1 MEETNK
7 PIEQQEQ
14 PRKRI
19 LVPTGKRYSG
29 AAVERMIKEY
39 KKRSREDTSKA
50 NKYKKMYEKTMVRY
64 LRVRESVKKTN
75 KKVWFKIG
83 RERGNHRVSVKR
95 YKKRIENLKIKYTQ
109 QQKEYRKAVRKK
121 IYKEIKA
128 KYKFY
133 DPNESTNISYV
144 KTIVWARIYAKLS
157 LVKRKTKLT
166 PREIVVV
173 LFLSQYENG
182 ANSTQFR
189 KDIKIANSALYSFSS
204 RLRRIGLVGREKYS
218 TKYYTYFLT
227 DRGKAFADSI
237 LNFVKKEKEST
248 VVKKIKPKY
257 IRGKLPAAKSAAPTR
272 PTGEQPTTESTVL

>member
-1 MEETNK
+1 M
-7 PIEQQEQ
+7 
-14 PRKRI
+14 KRI

-50 NKYKKMYEKTMVRY
+50 NKYKKMYEKTMARY

-95 YKKRIENLKIKYTQ
+95 YKKRIENLKIKYKQ
-109 QQKEYRKAVRKK
+109 QQKEYRSAIRKK

-133 DPNESTNISYV
+133 DPNESVNINYV
-144 KTIVWARIYAKLS
+144 KTVVWARIYAKLS

-182 ANSTQFR
+182 ANANQFR
-189 KDIKIANSALYSFSS
+189 KDIKIANSALYSFSA
-204 RLRRIGLVGREKYS
+204 RLRRIGIVSREKYNS
-218 TKYYTYFLT
+218 KYYTYFLT
-227 DRGKAFADSI
+227 DRGRTFAESI
-237 LNFVKKEKEST
+237 LNYVKKEKEST

-257 IRGKLPAAKSAAPTR
+257 IRNKLPASTAAAPTR
-272 PTGEQPTTESTVL
+272 PAEQPSAS

>member
-1 MEETNK
+1 MEE
-7 PIEQQEQ
+7 QQKQSEE

-39 KKRSREDTSKA
+39 KKRSREDVSKA

-95 YKKRIENLKIKYTQ
+95 YKKRIENLKIKYKQ
-109 QQKEYRKAVRKK
+109 QQKEYRSAIRKK

-133 DPNESTNISYV
+133 DPNESVNINYV
-144 KTIVWARIYAKLS
+144 KTVVWARIYAKLS

-182 ANSTQFR
+182 ANANQFR
-189 KDIKIANSALYSFSS
+189 KDIKIANSALYSFSA
-204 RLRRIGLVGREKYS
+204 RLRRIGIVSREKYNS
-218 TKYYTYFLT
+218 KYYTYFLT
-227 DRGKAFADSI
+227 DRGRSFAESI
-237 LNFVKKEKEST
+237 LNYVKKEKEST

-257 IRGKLPAAKSAAPTR
+257 IRNKLPASTAAASTR
-272 PTGEQPTTESTVL
+272 PSEQSSAS

>member
-1 MEETNK
+1 MEE
-7 PIEQQEQ
+7 QQKQSEE

-39 KKRSREDTSKA
+39 KKRSREDVSKA

-95 YKKRIENLKIKYTQ
+95 YKKRIENLKIKYKQ
-109 QQKEYRKAVRKK
+109 QQKEYRSAIRKK

-133 DPNESTNISYV
+133 DPNESVNINYV
-144 KTIVWARIYAKLS
+144 KTVVWARIYAKLS

-182 ANSTQFR
+182 ANANQFR
-189 KDIKIANSALYSFSS
+189 KDIKIANSALYSFSA
-204 RLRRIGLVGREKYS
+204 RLRRIGIVSREKYNS
-218 TKYYTYFLT
+218 KYYTYFLT
-227 DRGKAFADSI
+227 DRGRSFAESI
-237 LNFVKKEKEST
+237 LNYVKKEKEST

-257 IRGKLPAAKSAAPTR
+257 IRNKLPASTAATPTR
-272 PTGEQPTTESTVL
+272 PAEQQSSS

>member
-1 MEETNK
+1 MEE
-7 PIEQQEQ
+7 QQKQSEE

-39 KKRSREDTSKA
+39 KKRSREDVSKA

-95 YKKRIENLKIKYTQ
+95 YKKRIENLKIKYKQ
-109 QQKEYRKAVRKK
+109 QQKEYRSAIRKK

-133 DPNESTNISYV
+133 DPNESVNINYV
-144 KTIVWARIYAKLS
+144 KTVVWARIYAKLS

-182 ANSTQFR
+182 ANANQFR
-189 KDIKIANSALYSFSS
+189 KDIKIANSALYSFSA
-204 RLRRIGLVGREKYS
+204 RLRRIGIVSREKYNS
-218 TKYYTYFLT
+218 KYYTYFLT
-227 DRGKAFADSI
+227 DRGRSFAESI
-237 LNFVKKEKEST
+237 LNYVKKEKEST

-257 IRGKLPAAKSAAPTR
+257 IRNKLPASTAAASTR
-272 PTGEQPTTESTVL
+272 PAEQQSAS